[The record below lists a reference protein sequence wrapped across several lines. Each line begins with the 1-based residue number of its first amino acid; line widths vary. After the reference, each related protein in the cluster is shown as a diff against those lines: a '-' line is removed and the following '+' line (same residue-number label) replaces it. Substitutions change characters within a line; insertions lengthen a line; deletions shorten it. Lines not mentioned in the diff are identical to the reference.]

1 MSIIMIPKSYF
12 ILVILIL
19 IILLFVFAQKLN
31 DQLCLECIFK
41 KEEFQ
46 QMNSQKSKEEKQEEE
61 DAKINS
67 QPIFGANNGMRI
79 APLPTRLHKEIDRVY
94 HPNQYPYK
102 APDFYDQPWY
112 PNLKLPFQVL
122 GGGRRMTPTLG
133 GTQIAMFN
141 PPTPKDISD
150 DNIAPNN
157 IMVVNP
163 NQYKEQIGVLYKIF
177 GSNNEIYP
185 LYRTPARRNINQYNY
200 YTRQG
205 PYGVQVPVVTKN
217 KTDELDTN
225 DVVFLK
231 GLPGTY
237 RVTIYA
243 DDLPSYVSTAF

>member
-1 MSIIMIPKSYF
+1 MSVVMIPKQYF
-12 ILVILIL
+12 IFVILLL
-19 IILLFVFAQKLN
+19 IVLLYIFANKLN

-46 QMNSQKSKEEKQEEE
+46 QMKQNEQPISSE
-61 DAKINS
+61 
-67 QPIFGANNGMRI
+67 PIFGPNNGMKV
-79 APLPTRLHKEIDRVY
+79 ADLPSQLRNDIDRVY
-94 HPNQYPYK
+94 PQNQYPYK
-102 APDFYDQPWY
+102 APGFYDQKWY

-122 GGGRRMTPTLG
+122 GGGYRMTPTLG
-133 GTQIAMFN
+133 GTQVPMFN
-141 PPTPKDISD
+141 PPTPIDISD

-157 IMVVNP
+157 IVVVNP
-163 NQYKEQIGVLYKIF
+163 NQYKEQIGILYKIY

-231 GLPGTY
+231 GLPGAY
-237 RVTIYA
+237 RVSVYA